1 MKQAEAATTA
11 TATRTV
17 DIRAGIRED
26 ILVDTPVGTLA
37 DIPLGI
43 PVARRTAETIT
54 GNQ

>member
-1 MKQAEAATTA
+1 M
-11 TATRTV
+11 V
-17 DIRAGIRED
+17 IGHHGRASRRGHPAI
-26 ILVDTPVGTLA
+26 ITTPVGTLA

>member
-1 MKQAEAATTA
+1 LKQAEAATTA
-11 TATRTV
+11 TATRT
-17 DIRAGIRED
+17 
-26 ILVDTPVGTLA
+26 VGTLA